1 MAMQRNK
8 AEFFKT
14 FRLILMKGSFLLYWA
29 FSEANPEKNIGDR
42 FRHRWVAQ
50 PPVFS
55 LKRRGGPIR

>member
-29 FSEANPEKNIGDR
+29 FSEANPERILVIASGRDALPSLR
-42 FRHRWVAQ
+42 F
-50 PPVFS
+50 F
-55 LKRRGGPIR
+55 L